1 MDVDAGACLSFKI
14 TWNKSSMALDFG
26 FPRQSLTG
34 AGSAGM
40 TTFLVLTEA
49 VLLISKNFF

>member
-1 MDVDAGACLSFKI
+1 MDVDAGAYLSFKI
-14 TWNKSSMALDFG
+14 TRNKPSMALDFG

-49 VLLISKNFF
+49 VLLLRNTY